1 MTFYYYGTIVMKT
14 RLLANDL
21 QVSSIGFGAM
31 GLSEFYGDVDDNQS
45 LTVLNELLNL
55 DMNFIE
61 PSWFYRR
68 QVCLSQAA

>member
-45 LTVLNELLNL
+45 LTVLTELLNL
-55 DMNFIE
+55 DMNFIDTADM
-61 PSWFYRR
+61 YRGGHN
-68 QVCLSQAA
+68 